1 MNTGCGSS
9 VRALGAWSVGGS
21 RDADRMDRRM
31 WDGLVGSMRET
42 WVATM
47 AMGAVPP
54 PMLMVVDGSWLV
66 GYVQL
71 RAVSH
76 GNDAATAIAEM
87 SALAAAAR
95 TTDVAVFYE
104 MQDVAIACDHVP
116 LQSGAAMVAVEASPD
131 KRVIYRF
138 PYAEKRL
145 PGRAPGGMI
154 PASLEWL
161 SAPAPDLGGE
171 LEPAIECLLQWC
183 WKPCSFRAWM
193 IRAGGSSQ
201 RMPGC
206 GTRATGLDSRCARVS
221 RVGLPRAGSPHPARQ
236 ANTQIN
242 MSSHPEDAQIRR
254 LRGRP
259 S

>member
-1 MNTGCGSS
+1 MNAGCGSS
-9 VRALGAWSVGGS
+9 ARALGAWSVGGWC
-21 RDADRMDRRM
+21 DAGRMDRRM

-76 GNDAATAIAEM
+76 GNGAATAVAEM

-95 TTDVAVFYE
+95 ATDVAVFYE

-116 LQSGAAMVAVEASPD
+116 LLSGTAMVAVEASPD
-131 KRVIYRF
+131 ERVIYRF

-154 PASLEWL
+154 PASPEWL

-171 LEPAIECLLQWC
+171 LEPAIECLLQGC
-183 WKPCSFRAWM
+183 WKPL
-193 IRAGGSSQ
+193 Q
-201 RMPGC
+201 LP
-206 GTRATGLDSRCARVS
+206 GLDDPRRRIESADAWLRHEGYQ
-221 RVGLPRAGSPHPARQ
+221 VGLTVPQSEPR
-236 ANTQIN
+236 
-242 MSSHPEDAQIRR
+242 
-254 LRGRP
+254 RP
-259 S
+259 GHKNR